1 MSVYVINFI
10 SRWHNLQNLKYLGH
24 GGFVLFLLYLIC
36 YLFCFLN
43 LRMIYQCFLVTC
55 FKETKSQCI
64 FYDKKKQPNKTI
76 QYKNASLLQVRNI
89 GIFLTANGH
98 LISSLN
104 VVDFIFCAFFNN
116 TMH

>member
-1 MSVYVINFI
+1 M
-10 SRWHNLQNLKYLGH
+10 
-24 GGFVLFLLYLIC
+24 
-36 YLFCFLN
+36 
-43 LRMIYQCFLVTC
+43 T
-55 FKETKSQCI
+55 
-64 FYDKKKQPNKTI
+64 KKKQPNKTI

>member
-1 MSVYVINFI
+1 M
-10 SRWHNLQNLKYLGH
+10 
-24 GGFVLFLLYLIC
+24 
-36 YLFCFLN
+36 
-43 LRMIYQCFLVTC
+43 
-55 FKETKSQCI
+55 TK
-64 FYDKKKQPNKTI
+64 KNQPNKTI
-76 QYKNASLLQVRNI
+76 QYKNVSLLQVRNI